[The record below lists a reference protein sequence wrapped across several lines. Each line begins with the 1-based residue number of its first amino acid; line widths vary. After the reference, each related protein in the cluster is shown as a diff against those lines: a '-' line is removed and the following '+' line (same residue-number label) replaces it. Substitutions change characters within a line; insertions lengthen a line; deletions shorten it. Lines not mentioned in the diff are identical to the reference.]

1 MKQLLIAGIDPGTTV
16 GYAALDTN
24 GKLIKAKAAKELD
37 LDKVVAELSSL
48 GTVIVIATDKAKI
61 PSFVSAVA
69 TKLGARTF
77 SPREDLLVAEKRI
90 QAQTYEHSSSHEMD
104 ALAAAILAFKKYE
117 RMFIR
122 IRNFLA
128 DKKHPELFSRL
139 TEIVI
144 RQEISVT
151 AGFDFLTMP
160 EKKEVKDLK
169 EALSQKQLSHTDYWK
184 LYDSFITAESEK
196 KLLQQQNNKLIKL
209 AKRLK
214 NKTNNLRNAVKPE
227 TRIIRPTAELE
238 EARRT
243 IKILQQSLQQTLS
256 RQQRLQHIL
265 LHQEEYAIAKKMRN
279 LGFDEFK
286 RVSRILGF
294 KPGDIL
300 FVEDPNTVSERTLSE
315 LKENIELI
323 IAVRQTKPK
332 VAEQIPFTILDASS
346 ISHTQDEYFAFLDK
360 KSFEKARSDKAL
372 LRKLIEDYQAE
383 RKGI

>member
-1 MKQLLIAGIDPGTTV
+1 V
-16 GYAALDTN
+16 
-24 GKLIKAKAAKELD
+24 
-37 LDKVVAELSSL
+37 
-48 GTVIVIATDKAKI
+48 
-61 PSFVSAVA
+61 
-69 TKLGARTF
+69 R
-77 SPREDLLVAEKRI
+77 
-90 QAQTYEHSSSHEMD
+90 
-104 ALAAAILAFKKYE
+104 
-117 RMFIR
+117 
-122 IRNFLA
+122 
-128 DKKHPELFSRL
+128 
-139 TEIVI
+139 
-144 RQEISVT
+144 
-151 AGFDFLTMP
+151 
-160 EKKEVKDLK
+160 DLK
-169 EALSQKQLSHTDYWK
+169 EVLSQKQLSHTDYWQ
-184 LYDSFITAESEK
+184 LYDSLITAQSEK

-243 IKILQQSLQQTLS
+243 IKILQQSLQHTLS

-265 LHQEEYAIAKKMRN
+265 LHQEKYAIAKKMRN

-286 RVSRILGF
+286 RISRILGF
-294 KPGDIL
+294 KQGDIL
-300 FVEDPNTVSERTLSE
+300 FVEDPNTVSERTLNE